1 LGVRPKLFSY
11 IRTGYIVSQIR
22 FIGGTCHKS
31 SNYKKIDQ
39 AMQDKKRLGGIEFK
53 NDVLLPLIIISSIQI
68 KLIIIPT
75 NKYEDW

>member
-1 LGVRPKLFSY
+1 
-11 IRTGYIVSQIR
+11 
-22 FIGGTCHKS
+22 
-31 SNYKKIDQ
+31 
-39 AMQDKKRLGGIEFK
+39 MQDKKRLGGIEFK